1 MIKNLKINYIA
12 NLLDGGFFG
21 FAIGFASFTAIIP
34 LFVSTMTNSALLIG
48 LIPAIHNM
56 GWQLPQLLT
65 ANKISKLPR
74 FKPFVMVMTI
84 HERVPFLGLA
94 LIAWLLPVIGN
105 PVALVLTFL
114 MLIWQGLGAGFTAN
128 AWQNLIGKIFP
139 SEYRGTFFGLQSS
152 AANLLASIGSVTA
165 GIILTHFNPRLG
177 YTICFLCACMMLVI
191 SWFALN
197 MTVEEDKGS
206 GENLT
211 VQNELWK
218 NVGAILKKDIPFRWF
233 LVTRILTQ
241 FGTMAFAFYTVY
253 AVRRHG
259 ISESVA
265 GIMASVLMM
274 TQVACNPLLGWL
286 GDRWS
291 RKWILEIG
299 AVCAMLS
306 ALLAWLAPNMTTF
319 FIVVILAGIAYTAFW
334 TIGMALTLDFGTDEE
349 KPTYIGMANTLIA
362 PAGIIAPLL
371 GGLLA
376 DASGYPVTFIVSAA
390 FALVTTLVLHFFVKS
405 TKSTKTEPVIVSEIN
420 KY

>member
-1 MIKNLKINYIA
+1 MLFHTKKAMIKNLKLNYIA

-56 GWQLPQLLT
+56 GWQLPQLST
-65 ANKISKLPR
+65 AKRISKLPR

-84 HERVPFLGLA
+84 HERIPFLGLA
-94 LIAWLLPVIGN
+94 LIAWFSPVIGN
-105 PVALVLTFL
+105 SLALVLTFL

-139 SEYRGTFFGLQSS
+139 SEYRATFFGLQSS

-165 GIILTHFNPRLG
+165 GLILTHFFPRLG
-177 YTICFLCACMMLVI
+177 YTLCFLSACFMLII

-197 MTVEEDKGS
+197 LTIEEDKKL
-206 GENLT
+206 GENLII
-211 VQNELWK
+211 QNELWK
-218 NVGAILKKDIPFRWF
+218 NVGTILKRDIPFRWF

-241 FGTMAFAFYTVY
+241 FGTMAFAFYTVF

-274 TQVACNPLLGWL
+274 TQVASNPLLGWL

-291 RKWILEIG
+291 RKYILELG
-299 AVCAMLS
+299 AICAMLS
-306 ALLAWLAPNMTTF
+306 ALLAWWAPNMTTF
-319 FIVVILAGIAYTAFW
+319 FMVVVLAGISYTAFW

-349 KPTYIGMANTLIA
+349 KPTYVGMANTLIA
-362 PAGIIAPLL
+362 PAGIIAPLF
-371 GGLLA
+371 GGWLA
-376 DASGYPVTFIVSAA
+376 DKSGYPASFLVSAF
-390 FALVTTLVLHFFVKS
+390 FALITTLVLHFFVKS
-405 TKSTKTEPVIVSEIN
+405 TKSK
-420 KY
+420 K

>member
-1 MIKNLKINYIA
+1 
-12 NLLDGGFFG
+12 
-21 FAIGFASFTAIIP
+21 
-34 LFVSTMTNSALLIG
+34 
-48 LIPAIHNM
+48 
-56 GWQLPQLLT
+56 
-65 ANKISKLPR
+65 
-74 FKPFVMVMTI
+74 MVMTI
-84 HERVPFLGLA
+84 QERVPFLGLV

-165 GIILTHFNPRLG
+165 GIILTNFNPRLG

-197 MTVEEDKGS
+197 MTIEEDKGS

-211 VQNELWK
+211 IQNELWK

-274 TQVACNPLLGWL
+274 TQVASNPLLGWL

-299 AVCAMLS
+299 AICAMLS

-334 TIGMALTLDFGTDEE
+334 TIGMTLTLDFGTDEE
-349 KPTYIGMANTLIA
+349 KPTYVGMANTLIA

-371 GGLLA
+371 GGWIA

-390 FALVTTLVLHFFVKS
+390 FALVTTLVLHLFVKS
-405 TKSTKTEPVIVSEIN
+405 TKSTILQIF
-420 KY
+420 